1 MERAEA
7 LLKDYYYLKKESKGL
22 MTDLSIAKHAY
33 EHSMSELPSS
43 CRYSVVKTKDK
54 RIAKPVEAN
63 VMIMLDEY
71 WAQVESIKKRLE
83 DTRTQIERIEKAIC
97 KAGLDARQREYIT
110 LRYFSNL
117 SAEAVS
123 QRMYCS
129 TSTCRRIRRTVLQRI
144 EEAIKEPA

>member
-7 LLKDYYYLKKESKGL
+7 LLKEYYYLKKESKKL
-22 MTDLSIAKHAY
+22 MTDLSLAKHAY
-33 EHSMSELPSS
+33 EHSMNELPSS
-43 CRYSVVKTKDK
+43 CRYSVVKSKDK
-54 RIAKPVEAN
+54 RIAKPVEVN

-83 DTRTQIERIEKAIC
+83 DTRAKIEKIENAIC
-97 KAGLDARQREYIT
+97 KAGLDARQREYIS

-129 TSTCRRIRRTVLQRI
+129 TATCRRIRRAVLKRI
-144 EEAIKEPA
+144 EETIKEPA